1 MITSIGANLCHCQM
15 RSSSHPPIQGTSGY
29 VYTWADIRATDNG
42 VGIEPEV
49 QQLIFEK
56 FYQATS
62 QTVRKPK
69 GSGLGLAISKK

>member
-1 MITSIGANLCHCQM
+1 M

>member
-1 MITSIGANLCHCQM
+1 MPLSDAIKFSPANTGHVRACLHL
-15 RSSSHPPIQGTSGY
+15 GD
-29 VYTWADIRATDNG
+29 TWADSRATDNG